1 MDPLERAVKLKQE
14 ADQVL
19 ELIKLREIL
28 QPYGELFATGSYFLD
43 VMAYPD
49 IDFYIPKLNLEQ
61 LFAIGARIAS
71 CNLVIQIV
79 YEPTDNPIL
88 LPEGLYLKSRV
99 RYGDWGRPWK
109 IDLWS
114 LAEAVIQDKMNDMQR
129 FFDRM
134 TPEIR
139 QQIIRYKLSILTSQ
153 LRTPMYSGYY
163 IYKAFIDEGLTDFNQ
178 VTDYLYSCGIRVDRS
193 H

>member
-1 MDPLERAVKLKQE
+1 
-14 ADQVL
+14 
-19 ELIKLREIL
+19 
-28 QPYGELFATGSYFLD
+28 
-43 VMAYPD
+43 
-49 IDFYIPKLNLEQ
+49 
-61 LFAIGARIAS
+61 
-71 CNLVIQIV
+71 
-79 YEPTDNPIL
+79 
-88 LPEGLYLKSRV
+88 
-99 RYGDWGRPWK
+99 
-109 IDLWS
+109 
-114 LAEAVIQDKMNDMQR
+114 MNDMQR

-153 LRTPMYSGYY
+153 LRTPMYSGNY

>member
-14 ADQVL
+14 ADQGL

-109 IDLWS
+109 IDL
-114 LAEAVIQDKMNDMQR
+114 
-129 FFDRM
+129 
-134 TPEIR
+134 
-139 QQIIRYKLSILTSQ
+139 
-153 LRTPMYSGYY
+153 
-163 IYKAFIDEGLTDFNQ
+163 
-178 VTDYLYSCGIRVDRS
+178 
-193 H
+193 